1 MRRNDELALRV
12 QFLLDQLEGRLE
24 AECARG
30 KRRRRRLRR
39 MTFGLLPHSGP
50 SCSDAAEARES

>member
-1 MRRNDELALRV
+1 MHRNEELALRV

-39 MTFGLLPHSGP
+39 MTLGLLPHSGP
-50 SCSDAAEARES
+50 SCGGRPEP